1 MEFFEKERWGN
12 PLVAQGLGLQAPAAA
27 GAGAGTIPGLGLR
40 PESCTTA
47 RSIERE
53 GSFRFHA
60 RVFSRPRL
68 VGKLLKSSSTG
79 VP

>member
-47 RSIERE
+47 RSIER
-53 GSFRFHA
+53 GQLPVSP

-68 VGKLLKSSSTG
+68 VGKLLKGSSTG